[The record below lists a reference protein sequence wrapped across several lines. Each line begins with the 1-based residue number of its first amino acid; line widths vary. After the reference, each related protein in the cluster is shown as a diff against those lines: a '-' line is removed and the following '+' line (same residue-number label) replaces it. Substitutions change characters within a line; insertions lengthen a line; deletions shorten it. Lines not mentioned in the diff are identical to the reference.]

1 VFRFF
6 LLELPLSECLGCHLE
21 QGLRLY
27 LEV

>member
-1 VFRFF
+1 